1 MPVDV
6 LVPRVNRLIAIAIVR
21 RIRLRVPDL
30 NHVAPNGIESDVKGN
45 IDGDGRCHRLPARDI
60 AYAVGVPVRTALPR
74 GKGAERGRR
83 RR

>member
-1 MPVDV
+1 VPVDV

-45 IDGDGRCHRLPARDI
+45 IDGDGRDI
-60 AYAVGVPVRTALPR
+60 ACAGGGPVRTALPR